1 MTPTLDMQILLQRIA
16 QWGRDRNIIGG
27 ATSLQQFTKLV
38 SEVAELGDKGLA
50 KRDIEQIKDGIGD
63 IIVVLCMIAGIEEV
77 SIEECLEAAY
87 NDIKDRRGVLF
98 EGVFVKSTDPQY
110 EFVLTQVQQRRQGAN

>member
-1 MTPTLDMQILLQRIA
+1 M
-16 QWGRDRNIIGG
+16 N
-27 ATSLQQFTKLV
+27 
-38 SEVAELGDKGLA
+38 
-50 KRDIEQIKDGIGD
+50 
-63 IIVVLCMIAGIEEV
+63 EEV